1 MWKWIWCLLNRE
13 IRLCSRT
20 LHKSWGYSC
29 LLDIRRR
36 WALLAVEMLKCFELL
51 LPLTA
56 PVGELD
62 TACVPMYTHP
72 SLLVYSHIS
81 LHTFFIISTFT
92 NRNTQT
98 HIWTHVQANTLVLQN
113 THVLILLY
121 THTVMHQHACPHAP
135 FHMHVCVHT
144 HTHTWGHRWWSR
156 LRPVA
161 LQIFRVCDKLVF
173 ILGQVT

>member
-1 MWKWIWCLLNRE
+1 
-13 IRLCSRT
+13 
-20 LHKSWGYSC
+20 
-29 LLDIRRR
+29 
-36 WALLAVEMLKCFELL
+36 
-51 LPLTA
+51 
-56 PVGELD
+56 
-62 TACVPMYTHP
+62 MYTHP

-135 FHMHVCVHT
+135 FHMHMCAYT
-144 HTHTWGHRWWSR
+144 HTH
-156 LRPVA
+156 LRAWMVKQAQTCSPA
-161 LQIFRVCDKLVF
+161 NLQSVRQASVYLRSSYLEADPEIRESV
-173 ILGQVT
+173 QETN